1 MQFTTPARAFRR
13 IATVAL
19 FAAGTAMTAGAQTP
33 TPSAADFTS
42 MGGNVSVR
50 FLGSDAADRSVLF
63 YQIGN
68 TFNPGGAF
76 TQLFINNG
84 PGATAPGTQVNIG
97 NVAAGTN
104 IFFRLVNETQAA
116 NSGLLNF
123 TFYSGPATRN
133 PDNRLHVGLTPGS
146 GTAAVGGGTYMQG
159 FNFEDRSGTV
169 SPLSDF
175 DYNDLRFEIANAT
188 VIPEPSTYA
197 LMATGLLGLGG
208 FAVRRRR
215 SNG

>member
-1 MQFTTPARAFRR
+1 MQFTTPARALRR

-33 TPSAADFTS
+33 SPNDFTS
-42 MGGNVSVR
+42 MGGNVTVR
-50 FLGSDAADRSVLF
+50 FLGSEAADRSVLY

-68 TFNPGGAF
+68 TFNPAGGW

-84 PGATAPGTQVNIG
+84 AGATAPGTQTIIG

-104 IFFRLVNETQAA
+104 IYFRLINETQAA

-146 GTAAVGGGTYMQG
+146 GTVASGGGTYMQG

-188 VIPEPSTYA
+188 ATVIPEPSTYA

-208 FAVRRRR
+208 VAARRRR
-215 SNG
+215 SKV